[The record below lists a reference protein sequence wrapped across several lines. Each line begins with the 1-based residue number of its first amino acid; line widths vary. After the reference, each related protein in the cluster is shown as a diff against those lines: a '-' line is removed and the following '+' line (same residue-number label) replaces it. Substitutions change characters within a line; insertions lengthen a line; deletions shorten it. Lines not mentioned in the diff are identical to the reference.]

1 MAILCRL
8 LASSMAAAAAISA
21 APPTKF
27 AAISLL
33 PPIANADSELRI
45 ALGRPHKH
53 PSNPLFIQDQPWE
66 TRIDNGYPNVVPPK
80 KGGKEGGAAAYQLW
94 YGNQATNGTRNRYS
108 LLYAN
113 SSDGLHWE
121 KPELGLFD
129 FKKAG
134 FPNFAHLGT
143 RNNILVEGDGVG
155 IYYDVHDPD
164 PARRYKA
171 IGDACWLSPT
181 LAFNGGPAYCNNL
194 YVSPPRAVPPFKRP
208 RFYGMIASSPD
219 GLTWPK
225 SQVVNISWPP
235 PHKWD
240 THTNVF
246 WDSTGQ

>member
-80 KGGKEGGAAAYQLW
+80 KGGKEGGTAAYQLW

-121 KPELGLFD
+121 KPELGL
-129 FKKAG
+129 KK
-134 FPNFAHLGT
+134 
-143 RNNILVEGDGVG
+143 
-155 IYYDVHDPD
+155 
-164 PARRYKA
+164 KKK
-171 IGDACWLSPT
+171 T
-181 LAFNGGPAYCNNL
+181 L
-194 YVSPPRAVPPFKRP
+194 
-208 RFYGMIASSPD
+208 
-219 GLTWPK
+219 
-225 SQVVNISWPP
+225 
-235 PHKWD
+235 
-240 THTNVF
+240 
-246 WDSTGQ
+246 